1 MKKLLYALL
10 ITVCLF
16 SLASCSKNEKNDT
29 TTLPPLTDAAQPT
42 GELTTEEL
50 TVTLTFPEGWTVKEM
65 AELLEQNGVC
75 TAKEF
80 ISLINNTSYLKTLS
94 YTFLADIKDS
104 EKRPFV
110 LEGYIFPDTYEFYK
124 EEGAETALTR
134 FLDNT
139 EQKLTAE
146 YKARAAET
154 GYTMDEIITIASII
168 QEEASEHQHM
178 PGVSSVLHNRLED
191 EDYGMLQCDVT
202 IHYIDENERNSAY
215 ISADPDVVTEY
226 YDTYECYGLPT
237 GPICNP
243 GIHAIEAALNPPKT
257 EYFYFVTDDE
267 WNYYY
272 AETYEEH
279 QVNCENVGIYGR

>member
-1 MKKLLYALL
+1 MKKLISVLL
-10 ITVCLF
+10 ILVCLL
-16 SLASCSKNEKNDT
+16 SLASCKNNDGEDVT
-29 TTLPPLTDAAQPT
+29 EATQPDYI
-42 GELTTEEL
+42 EETTEDP
-50 TVTLTFPEGWTVKEM
+50 TVTVTFPEGWTVKEI
-65 AELLEQNGVC
+65 AEELERNGVC
-75 TAKEF
+75 GAKEF
-80 ISLINNTSYLKTLS
+80 IDLTNNTSYLKTLTYS
-94 YTFLADIKDS
+94 FFSDIKNAS
-104 EKRPFV
+104 KRPFI

-124 EEGAETALTR
+124 EEGAEAALTR

-139 EQKLTAE
+139 EEKLTDE
-146 YKARAAET
+146 YKTRAAAT

-168 QEEASEHQHM
+168 QEEASEYQHM

-202 IHYIDENERNSAY
+202 IHYIDENVRNSPY
-215 ISADPDVVTEY
+215 ITDDPDVVTEY

-243 GIHAIEAALNPPKT
+243 GAQAIEAALTPLVTN
-257 EYFYFVTDDE
+257 YFYFVTDDD

-279 QVNCENVGIYGR
+279 QENCENVGLYGR

>member
-94 YTFLADIKDS
+94 YSFLADIKDS

-124 EEGAETALTR
+124 EDGAETALTR

-202 IHYIDENERNSAY
+202 IHYIDECVRNSPY
-215 ISADPDVVTEY
+215 ISADPDVVAEY

>member
-1 MKKLLYALL
+1 MKKLISVLL
-10 ITVCLF
+10 IIVCLF
-16 SLASCSKNEKNDT
+16 SFASCKKNDEDADVT
-29 TTLPPLTDAAQPT
+29 TQPT
-42 GELTTEEL
+42 SVEETTEDP
-50 TVTLTFPEGWTVKEM
+50 TVTVTFPEGYTVVQI
-65 AELLEQNGVC
+65 AELLEANGVC
-75 TAKEF
+75 TAQEF
-80 ISLINNTSYLKTLS
+80 VSLVNNTAYLRTLS
-94 YTFLADIKDS
+94 YSFFADIK
-104 EKRPFV
+104 EVAKRPFV

-124 EEGAETALTR
+124 AEGAEAALTR

-139 EQKLTAE
+139 EAKLTDE
-146 YKARAAET
+146 FRSRAAAS

-178 PGVSSVLHNRLED
+178 PGVSSVLHNRLES

-202 IHYIDENERNSAY
+202 IHYIDENVRNSPY

-243 GIHAIEAALNPPKT
+243 GVQAIEAAITPLLTN
-257 EYFYFVTDDE
+257 YFYFVTDDD

-279 QVNCENVGIYGR
+279 QKNCENVGLYGR

>member
-1 MKKLLYALL
+1 MKKLISVLL
-10 ITVCLF
+10 IIVCLF
-16 SLASCSKNEKNDT
+16 TFASCKKDEKIDV
-29 TTLPPLTDAAQPT
+29 DASVQSTEPYS
-42 GELTTEEL
+42 GDESLTTEEL
-50 TVTLTFPEGWTVKEM
+50 TVTVTFPEGWTVREI
-65 AELLEQNGVC
+65 AEKLEQNGVC

-80 ISLINNTSYLKTLS
+80 IDLTNNTSYLKNLTYS
-94 YTFLADIKDS
+94 FFADI
-104 EKRPFV
+104 EEVYNRPFI

-124 EEGAETALTR
+124 DEGAEAALAR

-139 EQKLTAE
+139 EEKLTDE
-146 YKARAAET
+146 YKSRAAAT

-168 QEEASEHQHM
+168 QEEASEYQHM
-178 PGVSSVLHNRLED
+178 PGVSSVLHNRLES
-191 EDYGMLQCDVT
+191 EDFGMLQCDVT
-202 IHYIDENERNSAY
+202 IHYIDENVRNSPY

-243 GIHAIEAALNPPKT
+243 GVQAIEAALTPLVT
-257 EYFYFVTDDE
+257 DYFYFVTDDD

-279 QVNCENVGIYGR
+279 QENCENVGLYGR